1 MSNSTVRASKLTSLS
16 TSVRVSPA
24 PNPLQ
29 TVFVLTA
36 TLFIYFGFCYAPF
49 LTLHPR
55 GENSSSVLRGVGALT
70 LTPTFPCQPARYF
83 GITREKGWRSFTF
96 FLQSSYECLTLW
108 KLKGVFS
115 GPENNRLNISQKK
128 IRRMRRCVW
137 KAVDWPGVLT
147 VLALLSEGQRS
158 LAGSRNPSD

>member
-1 MSNSTVRASKLTSLS
+1 MFAARNCVTARLSRLCNGESNTSTSPRSTPSVPAITLSSVVLPQPDGPTNMSNSPVRASKLTSLS

-70 LTPTFPCQPARYF
+70 LTPNLNLTPTFPCQPA
-83 GITREKGWRSFTF
+83 
-96 FLQSSYECLTLW
+96 
-108 KLKGVFS
+108 
-115 GPENNRLNISQKK
+115 
-128 IRRMRRCVW
+128 
-137 KAVDWPGVLT
+137 
-147 VLALLSEGQRS
+147 
-158 LAGSRNPSD
+158 

>member
-49 LTLHPR
+49 LT
-55 GENSSSVLRGVGALT
+55 
-70 LTPTFPCQPARYF
+70 
-83 GITREKGWRSFTF
+83 
-96 FLQSSYECLTLW
+96 
-108 KLKGVFS
+108 
-115 GPENNRLNISQKK
+115 
-128 IRRMRRCVW
+128 
-137 KAVDWPGVLT
+137 

-158 LAGSRNPSD
+158 LAGSRNPSDTSGMPPPVAVYDRDPNHLWNRLFGVFYQQKIANNSHDRNMVAWLRNQVGEAHWIGPDVLDPPLGYHPKFLLEDEPFARCNALLDEFISRRGATLIG